1 MNAMDKLFICA
12 LLGVLAA
19 FPSCGSKNKVVTADK
34 SVASEQFEPDVR
46 FASIDSLV
54 DFMTEGWSDETIQ
67 GFVDRYDAQQ
77 EAIKSYWYL
86 NHKGE
91 DNSRMGKTVFSDL
104 EAMADSLSGGSTF
117 DMMLCGRIN
126 CAMNRYF
133 TAKEYS
139 ENHKDNTLYQ
149 NEMRDWLV
157 LEKELGEFYVD
168 VAYLA
173 NWGGSIAHI
182 ISSGT
187 LADFAETRQ
196 KDYSQLKRGGHFA
209 SSPMTIAEARENLI
223 QELADAKSLEAD
235 DDMYDA
241 ADFEGQLKQMREQAD
256 KVVVALDKWLVSRAK
271 LCEAEG
277 IPESHTA
284 HLIELMSDEIIRLI
298 EA

>member
-1 MNAMDKLFICA
+1 MDKLFICA

-34 SVASEQFEPDVR
+34 SVASEQFVPDAR

-54 DFMTEGWSDETIQ
+54 DFMTEGRFDETVQ
-67 GFVDRYDAQQ
+67 GFVDRYNAQQ

-91 DNSRMGKTVFSDL
+91 SNLSIGKTVFRDL
-104 EAMADSLSGGSTF
+104 EILADSLSGGSTY
-117 DMMLCGRIN
+117 DMTMCGRIN
-126 CAMNRYF
+126 CAMDRYF
-133 TAKEYS
+133 IAKEYC
-139 ENHKDNTLYQ
+139 ENHKDNALYQ

-157 LEKELGEFYVD
+157 LEKELGDFYVD
-168 VAYLA
+168 LAYLA

-182 ISSGT
+182 ISSGA
-187 LADFAETRQ
+187 LAEFASMRQ
-196 KDYSQLKRGGHFA
+196 MDYSQLKRGGRFA
-209 SSPMTIAEARENLI
+209 ATEMTIAEARENLI

-256 KVVVALDKWLVSRAK
+256 KVIVALDKWLVSRAR

-284 HLIELMSDEIIRLI
+284 YFIYMLSDEIMRLI
-298 EA
+298 EQ